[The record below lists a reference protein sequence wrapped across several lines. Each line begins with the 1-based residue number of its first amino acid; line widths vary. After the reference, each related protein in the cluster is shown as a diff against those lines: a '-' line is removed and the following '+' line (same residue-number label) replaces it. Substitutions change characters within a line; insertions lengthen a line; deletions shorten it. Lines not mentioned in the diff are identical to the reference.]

1 MGKGRTIAQTLRI
14 RAYNGPGAGSR
25 SPRYSLGYTNFSGP
39 TLVKTRLPPPFRTF
53 VLMQRLDLKQLLS
66 QKLSPQQIQFIKL
79 LQIPTAELETRIKEE
94 MEVNPALEEDEPD
107 DTEEME
113 RDEDDGDEAD
123 DDPDASLDND
133 ENTLEEDFDDRNN
146 DQEMAD
152 ELPEPEIQPKDEGPA
167 DTEANA
173 DTTDLDLSD
182 YLNDDEIAGYKMQG
196 DGPGEEEER
205 DTPLADTSGSLLD
218 SLLDQLHF
226 ASLNERQEA
235 IGQQLI
241 GSIDGDGYI
250 RRDLSAIA
258 NDLAFSQ
265 NLEVTVAEIEAVLRV
280 VQGFDPPGI
289 AARDLPECLLL
300 QLERR
305 PQDEA
310 TTNAERILT
319 DTFEEFSKKHYP
331 RIQQKLDLE
340 DDELK
345 EAISVIL
352 KLNPKPGGSGPS
364 GLGKT
369 QYLMPDF
376 ILTNDNG
383 VFNLTLNARNAP
395 ELRVSPA
402 YTEMFRTYDK
412 AAKKDT
418 KMKEAVTFVKQKL
431 DSAKWFIDAIR
442 QRQNTLLRTMN
453 AIVELQTEFFVEG
466 DEGKLRP
473 MILKDIAQRISMDIS
488 TVSRVANSKSIQTEF
503 GIYPL
508 KYFFSEGIATDS
520 GEDASS
526 REVKSILKE
535 LIGKESK
542 ERPLSDDKLE
552 KMLNARGYNIARR
565 TVAKYREQLNIPVAR
580 LRKEL

>member
-1 MGKGRTIAQTLRI
+1 
-14 RAYNGPGAGSR
+14 
-25 SPRYSLGYTNFSGP
+25 
-39 TLVKTRLPPPFRTF
+39 
-53 VLMQRLDLKQLLS
+53 MQRLDLKQLLS

-79 LQIPTAELETRIKEE
+79 LQIPTVELETRIKEE
-94 MEVNPALEEDEPD
+94 MEANPALEEDEAD
-107 DTEEME
+107 DTP
-113 RDEDDGDEAD
+113 DEQDSNDADDAD
-123 DDPDASLDND
+123 SNEDDPDAEFDSDNATLDEDFEDRAGNDND
-133 ENTLEEDFDDRNN
+133 VPDDLPPPDPAPTEEAAPDN
-146 DQEMAD
+146 
-152 ELPEPEIQPKDEGPA
+152 
-167 DTEANA
+167 
-173 DTTDLDLSD
+173 TDLDLSD

-205 DTPLADTSGSLLD
+205 DMPLADTSGSLMD

-226 ASLNERQEA
+226 ANLDERQEA

-250 RRDLSAIA
+250 RRDLAAIA

-265 NLEVTVAEIEAVLRV
+265 NMEVAVAEIEAVLRV
-280 VQGFDPPGI
+280 VQQFDPPGI
-289 AARDLPECLLL
+289 AARTLPECLLL

-345 EAISVIL
+345 EAIGVIL

-376 ILTNDNG
+376 ILTNDNA
-383 VFNLTLNARNAP
+383 VLTLTLNARNAP

-412 AAKKDT
+412 AAKKDA
-418 KMKEAVTFVKQKL
+418 KLKEAVTFVKQKL

-453 AIVELQTEFFVEG
+453 AIVDLQREFFTEG
-466 DEGKLRP
+466 DESKLRP
-473 MILKDIAQRISMDIS
+473 MILKDIAQRIGMDIS
-488 TVSRVANSKSIQTEF
+488 TVSRVANSKSVQTEF
-503 GIYPL
+503 GIFPL

-526 REVKSILKE
+526 REVKSILRD
-535 LIGKESK
+535 LIGG
-542 ERPLSDDKLE
+542 ERKNNPLSDDKLE

>member
-1 MGKGRTIAQTLRI
+1 
-14 RAYNGPGAGSR
+14 
-25 SPRYSLGYTNFSGP
+25 
-39 TLVKTRLPPPFRTF
+39 
-53 VLMQRLDLKQLLS
+53 MQRLDLKQLLS

-107 DTEEME
+107 DAEELE
-113 RDEDDGDEAD
+113 RDDSDEAD

-133 ENTLEEDFDDRNN
+133 ENTLDEDFEDRSSN
-146 DQEMAD
+146 DPEMSD
-152 ELPEPEIQPKDEGPA
+152 EMPEPEILPKDEVPA
-167 DTEANA
+167 DSETAA
-173 DTTDLDLSD
+173 DNTDLDLSD

-205 DTPLADTSGSLLD
+205 DTPRADTSGSLLD

-226 ASLNERQEA
+226 ADLDERQEA

-280 VQGFDPPGI
+280 VQQFDPPGI

-305 PQDEA
+305 PQDEN
-310 TTNAERILT
+310 TVNAERILT
-319 DTFEEFSKKHYP
+319 ETFDEFSKKHYP

-345 EAISVIL
+345 EAIGVIL

-383 VFNLTLNARNAP
+383 IFNLTLNARNAP

-412 AAKKDT
+412 AAKKDQ

-453 AIVELQTEFFVEG
+453 AIVELQRDFFAEG
-466 DEGKLRP
+466 DEGKLKP